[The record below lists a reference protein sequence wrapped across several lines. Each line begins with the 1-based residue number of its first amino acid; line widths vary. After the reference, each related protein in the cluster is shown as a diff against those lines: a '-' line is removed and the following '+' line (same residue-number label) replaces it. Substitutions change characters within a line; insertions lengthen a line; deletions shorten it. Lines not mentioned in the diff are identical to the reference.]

1 MKKIFF
7 LILALILLFTLFT
20 FTGCGKS
27 NRDNKDK
34 EDNKIVCSV
43 CTEEEMSKYQLI
55 YKETGINPVI
65 DASNYTYKQIEE
77 NGETIT
83 KKIYTDV
90 VLNYYATGFGHY
102 CILTTE
108 EFLAIQ
114 EYQNR
119 TGRQVLYPTV
129 KLADRPTLDKNR
141 YDANIYYV
149 TEDPQAA
156 TISPKLDKNGNVI
169 PNYWA
174 YKAEGRLSA
183 LIAEYN
189 SLRIEGEDGF
199 IGEDG
204 ERYYYAYGR
213 KVDGGIEVRVL
224 RYEFYMFLK
233 DANPELSPPEEYFY
247 FWNSSNKT

>member
-83 KKIYTDV
+83 KKIYTEV

-189 SLRIEGEDGF
+189 ALRIEGEDGF